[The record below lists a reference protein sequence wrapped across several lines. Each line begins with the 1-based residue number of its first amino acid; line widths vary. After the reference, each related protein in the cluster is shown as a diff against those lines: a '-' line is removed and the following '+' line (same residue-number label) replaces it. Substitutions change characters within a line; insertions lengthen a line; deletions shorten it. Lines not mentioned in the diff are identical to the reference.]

1 MLAATGASAYE
12 TSAVI
17 TGEKVLNSHNERVS
31 CDWLHLHTHTHTHTV
46 TYTFTHTITKCHLH
60 DLRTKYIEEKVS
72 LHVWLLC
79 GVQHSVI
86 MADMPETHQPI
97 IVIIFII

>member
-31 CDWLHLHTHTHTHTV
+31 CD
-46 TYTFTHTITKCHLH
+46 
-60 DLRTKYIEEKVS
+60 
-72 LHVWLLC
+72 
-79 GVQHSVI
+79 
-86 MADMPETHQPI
+86 
-97 IVIIFII
+97 

>member
-31 CDWLHLHTHTHTHTV
+31 CDWLHLHTHTHTHTPS
-46 TYTFTHTITKCHLH
+46 HTHLH
-60 DLRTKYIEEKVS
+60 TQS
-72 LHVWLLC
+72 LN
-79 GVQHSVI
+79 VI
-86 MADMPETHQPI
+86 YMTSEQNI
-97 IVIIFII
+97 

>member
-31 CDWLHLHTHTHTHTV
+31 CDWLHLHTHTHTHRHIHI
-46 TYTFTHTITKCHLH
+46 YTHNH
-60 DLRTKYIEEKVS
+60 
-72 LHVWLLC
+72 
-79 GVQHSVI
+79 
-86 MADMPETHQPI
+86 
-97 IVIIFII
+97 